1 MRALIYTGAAL
12 WICLGVFLFCWLLI
26 VGTQAMS
33 NRLFK
38 PGAASLIVFPSS
50 DPADYNELGQRYLKK
65 KKRVFLLFM
74 AYLVML
80 FILVANLMWYW
91 DGLPR

>member
-33 NRLFK
+33 HRLFK
-38 PGAASLIVFPSS
+38 PGASLIVFPSS
-50 DPADYNELGQRYLKK
+50 DPADYNELGQRHLKK
-65 KKRVFLLFM
+65 SPGFFFSSWRTWLCCLFLSS
-74 AYLVML
+74 
-80 FILVANLMWYW
+80 I
-91 DGLPR
+91 

>member
-1 MRALIYTGAAL
+1 
-12 WICLGVFLFCWLLI
+12 VFLFCWLLI

-38 PGAASLIVFPSS
+38 PGASFNVFPSS

-65 KKRVFLLFM
+65 TKRVILLFM

-80 FILVANLMWYW
+80 FILVANLMLFW
-91 DGLPR
+91 DELPR

>member
-1 MRALIYTGAAL
+1 MRALIYTGSAL
-12 WICLGVFLFCWLLI
+12 WICIGVFLSFWLLI

-38 PGAASLIVFPSS
+38 PGASLIVFPSS

-74 AYLVML
+74 AYLFMS
-80 FILVANLMWYW
+80 FILVANLMWFW
-91 DGLPR
+91 DELPR